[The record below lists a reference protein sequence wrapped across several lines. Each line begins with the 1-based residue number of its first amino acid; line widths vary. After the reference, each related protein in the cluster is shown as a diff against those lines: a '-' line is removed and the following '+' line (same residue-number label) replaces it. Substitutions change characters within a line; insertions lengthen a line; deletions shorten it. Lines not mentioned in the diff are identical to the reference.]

1 MAVGRQVT
9 GLNNNK
15 EESKTAM
22 LEVEP
27 KKKKTSR
34 SRTSNPSKSNKSAK
48 STK

>member
-9 GLNNNK
+9 GLNNK